1 MLMPATNVEL
11 SKKELELVVNSEF
24 ILTKNR
30 IIQKV
35 YDLFGLL
42 SEDFRKT
49 LNNFSNSLPAEAH
62 LSSPKIYKGENY
74 LYLPYVMMDYPRFF
88 NKNDAFAIRCFFW
101 WGNYFSITLQLSG
114 KFFKQYKTVLSQFIK
129 DKQHEAYFICVSASQ
144 WEHHF
149 EESNYKPFKAISSAA
164 ILEKEFLKIAARLP
178 LNNWND
184 AEIFFKKQYREFIEM
199 LVKGSASHFPEG

>member
-1 MLMPATNVEL
+1 MRMPATNVEL

-42 SEDFRKT
+42 SDAFRKIPES
-49 LNNFSNSLPAEAH
+49 FPGALPSEAL

-74 LYLPYVMMDYPRFF
+74 LHLPYVMMDYPRFF
-88 NKNDAFAIRCFFW
+88 NKEDAFAIRCFFW

-114 KFFKQYKTVLSQFIK
+114 KFFNQYKAVLSQFIK
-129 DKQHEAYFICVSASQ
+129 DKQNGEYFICVNASP

-149 EESNYKPFKAISSAA
+149 EASNYKSFNAIASEEMF
-164 ILEKEFLKIAARLP
+164 EKKFIKIAARLP
-178 LNNWND
+178 LDKWND
-184 AEIFFKKQYREFIEM
+184 ADTFFRKQYREFIEM
-199 LVKGSASHFPEG
+199 LTKV

>member
-114 KFFKQYKTVLSQFIK
+114 KFFKRYKAVLSQFLK

-144 WEHHF
+144 WDHHF
-149 EESNYKPFKAISSAA
+149 EESNYKPFNAISSEE
-164 ILEKEFLKIAARLP
+164 ILEKQFIKVAARLP

-184 AEIFFKKQYREFIEM
+184 AEIFFRKQYREFIEM
-199 LVKGSASHFPEG
+199 LVKDSASHFSEV